1 QEEKNC
7 AEADRS
13 YRVKH
18 VLHHPK
24 SVQHKQSHIGRF
36 DCDCRCRTNPVGEQG
51 KIMQKVN
58 GSNRKLVSELPLLRY
73 SRGMTQREG
82 PRSDA
87 RLSHSHSIVPG
98 GFDVTS

>member
-1 QEEKNC
+1 
-7 AEADRS
+7 
-13 YRVKH
+13 
-18 VLHHPK
+18 
-24 SVQHKQSHIGRF
+24 
-36 DCDCRCRTNPVGEQG
+36 
-51 KIMQKVN
+51 MQKVN